1 MKQYKVTAAVQVL
14 DNDTGKLNPV
24 RIDVSNHLFYSPH
37 EAIEDYLKAL
47 SNPFA
52 HDIKIESVEV

>member
-1 MKQYKVTAAVQVL
+1 MTQYKVTVAIMEL
-14 DNDTGKLNPV
+14 DSNTGIVNPI
-24 RIDVSNHLFYSPH
+24 RKDFSGKFFYSAH
-37 EAIEDYLKAL
+37 EAIEDYIKAL

>member
-1 MKQYKVTAAVQVL
+1 MTQYKVTAAIMEL
-14 DNDTGKLNPV
+14 DTNTGEVNPI
-24 RIDVSNHLFYSPH
+24 RMDFSKNLFYSPH

>member
-1 MKQYKVTAAVQVL
+1 MTQYKVTVAIMEL
-14 DNDTGKLNPV
+14 DTNTGEVNPI
-24 RIDVSNHLFYSPH
+24 RKDFSKSLFYSPH

>member
-1 MKQYKVTAAVQVL
+1 MKQYKVTVAIMAL
-14 DNDTGKLNPV
+14 DTITREVKPIRKDFSKN
-24 RIDVSNHLFYSPH
+24 LFYSPH